1 MNKTE
6 LVSAVV
12 TRLAEN
18 DVKVTKK
25 SMATYVDAVIDTI
38 VDTVA
43 AGEPVKITGFGSF
56 ETVERNERE
65 GRNPSTGETIHIA
78 ASKAPKFRASSAFKA
93 VVKSA

>member
-25 SMATYVDAVIDTI
+25 SMATYVDAVIDVI
-38 VDTVA
+38 VDTMA
-43 AGEPVKITGFGSF
+43 DGDDVKISNFGNF
-56 ETVERNERE
+56 TVVDKPERTA
-65 GRNPSTGETIHIA
+65 RNPQDGSEIVVPAHR
-78 ASKAPKFRASSAFKA
+78 APKFKFSNT
-93 VVKSA
+93 VKNIVK

>member
-6 LVSAVV
+6 MVSKVV
-12 TRLAEN
+12 ERLAES

-25 SMATYVDAVIDTI
+25 AMATYVDAVIDTI

-43 AGEPVKITGFGSF
+43 SGEPVKLTGFGSF

-65 GRNPSTGETIHIA
+65 GRNPATGETIHIA

>member
-1 MNKTE
+1 MNKTD

-38 VDTVA
+38 VDTLVA
-43 AGEPVKITGFGSF
+43 GDDVKITGFGNF
-56 ETVERNERE
+56 TVVDKPERTA
-65 GRNPSTGETIHIA
+65 RNPQDGSTIVVAEHR
-78 ASKAPKFRASSAFKA
+78 APKFKFSNTVKA
-93 VVKSA
+93 VVR

>member
-1 MNKTE
+1 MNKTD

-65 GRNPSTGETIHIA
+65 GRNPATGETIHIA